1 VEEPAV
7 RDADFL
13 DAAAPSV
20 VGADV
25 ARPTEDSPDPAD
37 DRKAP
42 AQALVA
48 RLPAVKPL
56 YAALITGLLSG
67 LAAVLVAIAA
77 SRGCEAVRDS
87 SGCGGGLGLLATV
100 ALLAIEV
107 LIGANLLKAWR
118 ISDPYSTSF
127 LGVGIVAIIAMLTFL
142 SHLDSVWM
150 LLVIP
155 LMTAA
160 SFALSWWVT
169 VRFIDEE
176 PMASEI
182 DAERGE
188 PALTR
193 KPHDEDSHA

>member
-1 VEEPAV
+1 MVTP
-7 RDADFL
+7 
-13 DAAAPSV
+13 AAAP
-20 VGADV
+20 ADV
-25 ARPTEDSPDPAD
+25 VPVPEVATEHPQGRTGPGG
-37 DRKAP
+37 
-42 AQALVA
+42 ALVA

-67 LAAVLVAIAA
+67 LAAVLVAIGA
-77 SRGCEAVRDS
+77 SRGCEAVRDT

-107 LIGANLLKAWR
+107 LIGANLLKAWK
-118 ISDPYSTSF
+118 ISDPFSTSF

-150 LLVIP
+150 ILVIP

-182 DAERGE
+182 DSERGE
-188 PALTR
+188 PAFTR